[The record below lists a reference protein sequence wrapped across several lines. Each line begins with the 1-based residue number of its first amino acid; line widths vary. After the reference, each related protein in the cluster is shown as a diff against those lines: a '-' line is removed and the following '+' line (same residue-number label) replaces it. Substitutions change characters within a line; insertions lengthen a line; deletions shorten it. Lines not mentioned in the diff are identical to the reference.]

1 MSNLSTVEKEFK
13 TILKKR
19 EMLTANMNSE
29 ISDSWARC
37 ISNGLDPFKRP
48 KRSVISFQELE
59 EIIKKQDQQKSI
71 GGILHTLLM
80 FVAVYFSTV
89 KNKGFSLIIFE
100 LSSMEVSIIFTSL
113 DFKLLLKELL
123 Y

>member
-59 EIIKKQDQQKSI
+59 EIRQKKRKHKKNYYSRI
-71 GGILHTLLM
+71 RTFVFSSCWHKFYGSLL
-80 FVAVYFSTV
+80 
-89 KNKGFSLIIFE
+89 
-100 LSSMEVSIIFTSL
+100 
-113 DFKLLLKELL
+113 
-123 Y
+123 